1 MKIIKTKNKYGFSL
15 FVALVV
21 SSSLLLISFLIA
33 KITTKGL
40 EFANTGKNSQIAF
53 FAADA
58 GIECALYYDT
68 VFEPSKFAT
77 STGGSPITCGGISVS
92 TSGILSGTTTL
103 ARIGGGGSANPTSV
117 FGFSLNQGI
126 NPIDACVIVLVN
138 KSYSGSNLITR
149 VYSYGYNSCDTN
161 NKRRVERGIEVSY

>member
-1 MKIIKTKNKYGFSL
+1 MKNFIKNKNGFSL
-15 FVALVV
+15 FIAIVIA
-21 SSSLLLISFLIA
+21 SSLLLISFLIS

-40 EFANTGKNSQIAF
+40 EFANTGRNSQIAF

-77 STGGSPITCGGISVS
+77 STGGSPIVCGSVS
-92 TSGILSGTTTL
+92 ITTSGSLPGTTTL
-103 ARIGGGGSANPTSV
+103 ARIGGGGNANPTSV
-117 FGFSLNQGI
+117 FGFTLNQGL
-126 NPIDACVIVLVN
+126 NPIDACVVVLVN
-138 KSYSGSNLITR
+138 KSYSGPSLITR

-161 NKRRVERGIEVSY
+161 NKRRVERGIEVFY